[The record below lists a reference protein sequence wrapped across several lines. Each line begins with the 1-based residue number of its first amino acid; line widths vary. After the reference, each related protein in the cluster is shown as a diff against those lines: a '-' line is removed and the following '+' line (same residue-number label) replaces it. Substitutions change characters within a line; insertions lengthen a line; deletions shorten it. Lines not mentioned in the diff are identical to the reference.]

1 MEQQKQSHPTLHL
14 SISKDGN
21 LIISKQRSC
30 NYKQGWNLNNQLES
44 IMEIPTENVHYFHV
58 SNKYIDEPKIFMGQ
72 LDGKES
78 LRFQISSEQHKQWQ
92 KTLPSDILKLF
103 TIKPINLSN
112 KDVVVN
118 KSEIGQQ
125 PINHDKAHLQDSYAY
140 SYALKDKLNLDCLV
154 DLSLKQYVSLPPNCY
169 ENFICI
175 QHIVD
180 GNNFDYT
187 YVNLDYV
194 VDIDI
199 GFNYRYQ
206 PYNFLFRFKKNNSE
220 FQYIHSL
227 LGNLSK
233 YVVQVSLDGI
243 QLSAGEV
250 GDFLDVINAQLS
262 TSLHIQKSYQT
273 IENLSLIQEKLDNL
287 VKLGLQKWF

>member
-1 MEQQKQSHPTLHL
+1 MEQRKQIRPTLYL

-21 LIISKQRSC
+21 LILSKQF
-30 NYKQGWNLNNQLES
+30 NNQLGS
-44 IMEIPTENVHYFHV
+44 IMEIPTENVHYLHV
-58 SNKYIDEPKIFMGQ
+58 SNKNIDDPKIFIGK

-78 LRFQISSEQHKQWQ
+78 LRFQISSEQHQQWK

-103 TIKPINLSN
+103 IIRPIKISGEDVTKNQLET
-112 KDVVVN
+112 KDN
-118 KSEIGQQ
+118 NEKSY
-125 PINHDKAHLQDSYAY
+125 LQDSSCYC
-140 SYALKDKLNLDCLV
+140 YALKDKLDCLI
-154 DLSLKQYVSLPPNCY
+154 DLSLKQYVSLPSNCY

-199 GFNYRYQ
+199 GFNYKYQ

-220 FQYIHSL
+220 FQYIPSL

-250 GDFLDVINAQLS
+250 GDFIDVINAQLS

-287 VKLGLQKWF
+287 VKLELQKWF

>member
-1 MEQQKQSHPTLHL
+1 MEQRMQKQSTTLHL

-21 LIISKQRSC
+21 LIISKQF
-30 NYKQGWNLNNQLES
+30 NNQLES
-44 IMEIPTENVHYFHV
+44 LMEIPTKNVHYLHV
-58 SNKYIDEPKIFMGQ
+58 SNKYIDDPKIFMGQ

-78 LRFQISSEQHKQWQ
+78 LRFQISSEQNQQWQ

-103 TIKPINLSN
+103 IIKPINLSN

-118 KSEIGQQ
+118 KLEMGRK
-125 PINHDKAHLQDSYAY
+125 PVNHDKSHLQDSYVSTY
-140 SYALKDKLNLDCLV
+140 SYSYYYVLKDKLDCLV
-154 DLSLKQYVSLPPNCY
+154 DLSLKQYVSLPYNCY

-180 GNNFDYT
+180 GNNFAYT
-187 YVNLDYV
+187 YVNFDYV

-199 GFNYRYQ
+199 GFNYKYQ

-220 FQYIHSL
+220 FQYIPSL

-233 YVVQVSLDGI
+233 YVVQVSLDVI

-262 TSLHIQKSYQT
+262 TSLHIQKSYQI

-287 VKLGLQKWF
+287 VKLELQKWFE

>member
-1 MEQQKQSHPTLHL
+1 MEQRKQSHPTLHL

-44 IMEIPTENVHYFHV
+44 LMEIPTENVHYLHV

-78 LRFQISSEQHKQWQ
+78 LQFQVTSEQHQQWQ

-103 TIKPINLSN
+103 IIRPINLSN
-112 KDVVVN
+112 KDVTKN
-118 KSEIGQQ
+118 QLEIKANNEKS
-125 PINHDKAHLQDSYAY
+125 HLQDSYASTYNY
-140 SYALKDKLNLDCLV
+140 SYALKDKLDCLV
-154 DLSLKQYVSLPPNCY
+154 DLSLKQYVSLPSNCY

-175 QHIVD
+175 KHMVD
-180 GNNFDYT
+180 GNYFGYT

-199 GFNYRYQ
+199 GFNYKYQ

-220 FQYIHSL
+220 FQYIPSL

-250 GDFLDVINAQLS
+250 GDLLDVINAQLY
-262 TSLHIQKSYQT
+262 TSLHIQKSYKT

-287 VKLGLQKWF
+287 VKLEQQKLF

>member
-1 MEQQKQSHPTLHL
+1 MEQQKQKQNPTLHL
-14 SISKDGN
+14 AISKDGN
-21 LIISKQRSC
+21 LIISKQF
-30 NYKQGWNLNNQLES
+30 NKQLES
-44 IMEIPTENVHYFHV
+44 LMEIPTKNVHYLHV

-78 LRFQISSEQHKQWQ
+78 LRFQISSEQHQQWQ
-92 KTLPSDILKLF
+92 KILPSDILKLF
-103 TIKPINLSN
+103 IIKPINLSSEDATKN
-112 KDVVVN
+112 QLETKVN
-118 KSEIGQQ
+118 NEKS
-125 PINHDKAHLQDSYAY
+125 HLQDSYAY
-140 SYALKDKLNLDCLV
+140 ASTYSYCYALKDKLDCLV

-194 VDIDI
+194 VDIDF
-199 GFNYRYQ
+199 GFNYKYQ
-206 PYNFLFRFKKNNSE
+206 SYNFLFRFKKNNSE
-220 FQYIHSL
+220 FQYIPSL

-273 IENLSLIQEKLDNL
+273 IENLSIIQEKLDNL
-287 VKLGLQKWF
+287 VKLELQNLF

>member
-1 MEQQKQSHPTLHL
+1 MEQRTQRQSPTLYL
-14 SISKDGN
+14 AISKDGN
-21 LIISKQRSC
+21 LIISQQFNK
-30 NYKQGWNLNNQLES
+30 QLES
-44 IMEIPTENVHYFHV
+44 LMEIPTENVHYLHV
-58 SNKYIDEPKIFMGQ
+58 SNKNIDEPKIFIGK
-72 LDGKES
+72 LDGKEA
-78 LRFQISSEQHKQWQ
+78 LRFQVTSEQHQEWQ
-92 KTLPSDILKLF
+92 KTLPSNILKLF
-103 TIKPINLSN
+103 IIRPINLFSEDATKN
-112 KDVVVN
+112 QLEIKAN
-118 KSEIGQQ
+118 NEKS
-125 PINHDKAHLQDSYAY
+125 HLQDSSCYCY
-140 SYALKDKLNLDCLV
+140 VLKDELDCLV
-154 DLSLKQYVSLPPNCY
+154 DLSLKQYVSLPSNCY

-175 QHIVD
+175 QHMLD
-180 GNNFDYT
+180 GNYFAYT

-220 FQYIHSL
+220 FQYIPSL

-262 TSLHIQKSYQT
+262 TSLHIQKSYKT

-287 VKLGLQKWF
+287 VKLELQQLF

>member
-1 MEQQKQSHPTLHL
+1 MEQRKQNHPTLHL

-21 LIISKQRSC
+21 LIISQ
-30 NYKQGWNLNNQLES
+30 QFNNQLES
-44 IMEIPTENVHYFHV
+44 LMEIPTENVHYLHV

-78 LRFQISSEQHKQWQ
+78 LQFQVTSEQHQQWQ

-103 TIKPINLSN
+103 IIRPINLSN
-112 KDVVVN
+112 KN
-118 KSEIGQQ
+118 ATKNQLEIKTNNEKS
-125 PINHDKAHLQDSYAY
+125 HLQDSYAY
-140 SYALKDKLNLDCLV
+140 ASTYNYSYALKDKLDCLV
-154 DLSLKQYVSLPPNCY
+154 DLSLKQYVSLPSNCY

-175 QHIVD
+175 KHMVD
-180 GNNFDYT
+180 GNYFDYT
-187 YVNLDYV
+187 YVNFDYV

-199 GFNYRYQ
+199 GFNYKYQ

-220 FQYIHSL
+220 FQYIPSL

-243 QLSAGEV
+243 QLGAGEV

-262 TSLHIQKSYQT
+262 TSLHIQKSYKT
-273 IENLSLIQEKLDNL
+273 IENLLLIQEKLDNL
-287 VKLGLQKWF
+287 VKLEKQKLF

>member
-1 MEQQKQSHPTLHL
+1 MEQRTQKQSPTLHL
-14 SISKDGN
+14 AISKDGN
-21 LIISKQRSC
+21 LIISKQF
-30 NYKQGWNLNNQLES
+30 NKQLES
-44 IMEIPTENVHYFHV
+44 LMEIPTKNVHYLHV
-58 SNKYIDEPKIFMGQ
+58 SNKNIDDPKIFIGK

-78 LRFQISSEQHKQWQ
+78 LRFQISSEQHQQWK

-103 TIKPINLSN
+103 IIRPIKISGEDVTKNQLET
-112 KDVVVN
+112 KDN
-118 KSEIGQQ
+118 NEKSY
-125 PINHDKAHLQDSYAY
+125 LQDSSCYC
-140 SYALKDKLNLDCLV
+140 YALKDKLDCLI
-154 DLSLKQYVSLPPNCY
+154 DLSLKQYVSLPSNCY

-199 GFNYRYQ
+199 GFNYKYQ

-220 FQYIHSL
+220 FQYIPSL

-243 QLSAGEV
+243 QLGAGEV
-250 GDFLDVINAQLS
+250 EDFLDVINAQLS

-287 VKLGLQKWF
+287 VKLELQKWF

>member
-1 MEQQKQSHPTLHL
+1 MEQRTQKQSPTLHL
-14 SISKDGN
+14 AISKDGN
-21 LIISKQRSC
+21 LIISKQF
-30 NYKQGWNLNNQLES
+30 NKQLES
-44 IMEIPTENVHYFHV
+44 LMEIPTKNVHYLHV
-58 SNKYIDEPKIFMGQ
+58 SNKNIDDPKIFIGK

-78 LRFQISSEQHKQWQ
+78 LRFQISSEQHQQWK

-103 TIKPINLSN
+103 IIRPIKISGEDVTKNQLET
-112 KDVVVN
+112 KDN
-118 KSEIGQQ
+118 NEKSY
-125 PINHDKAHLQDSYAY
+125 LQDSSCYC
-140 SYALKDKLNLDCLV
+140 YALKDKLDCLI
-154 DLSLKQYVSLPPNCY
+154 DLSLKQYVSLPSNCY

-199 GFNYRYQ
+199 GFNYKYQ

-220 FQYIHSL
+220 FQYIPSL

-243 QLSAGEV
+243 QLGAGEV
-250 GDFLDVINAQLS
+250 EDFLDVINAQLS

-287 VKLGLQKWF
+287 IKLELQKWF

>member
-1 MEQQKQSHPTLHL
+1 MEQRTQKQSPTLHL
-14 SISKDGN
+14 AISKDGN
-21 LIISKQRSC
+21 LIISKQF
-30 NYKQGWNLNNQLES
+30 NKQLES
-44 IMEIPTENVHYFHV
+44 LMEIPTKNVHYLHV
-58 SNKYIDEPKIFMGQ
+58 SNTNIDDPKIFIGK

-78 LRFQISSEQHKQWQ
+78 LRFQISSEQHQQWK

-103 TIKPINLSN
+103 IIRPIKISGEDVTKNQLET
-112 KDVVVN
+112 KDN
-118 KSEIGQQ
+118 NEKSY
-125 PINHDKAHLQDSYAY
+125 LQDSSCYC
-140 SYALKDKLNLDCLV
+140 YALKDKLDCLI
-154 DLSLKQYVSLPPNCY
+154 DLSLKQYVSLPSNCY

-199 GFNYRYQ
+199 GFNYKYQ

-220 FQYIHSL
+220 FQYIPSL

-243 QLSAGEV
+243 QLGAGEV
-250 GDFLDVINAQLS
+250 EDFLDVINAQLS

-287 VKLGLQKWF
+287 VKLELQKWF

>member
-1 MEQQKQSHPTLHL
+1 MEQRTQKQSPTLHL
-14 SISKDGN
+14 AISKDGN
-21 LIISKQRSC
+21 LIISKQF
-30 NYKQGWNLNNQLES
+30 NKQLES
-44 IMEIPTENVHYFHV
+44 LMEIPTKNVHYLHV
-58 SNKYIDEPKIFMGQ
+58 SNKNIDDPKIFIGK

-78 LRFQISSEQHKQWQ
+78 LRFQISSEQHQQWK

-103 TIKPINLSN
+103 IIRPIKISGEDVTKNQLET
-112 KDVVVN
+112 KDN
-118 KSEIGQQ
+118 NEK
-125 PINHDKAHLQDSYAY
+125 PYLQDSSCYC
-140 SYALKDKLNLDCLV
+140 YALKDKLDCLI
-154 DLSLKQYVSLPPNCY
+154 DLSLKQYVSLPSNCY

-199 GFNYRYQ
+199 GFNYKYQ

-220 FQYIHSL
+220 FQYIPSL

-243 QLSAGEV
+243 QLGAGEV
-250 GDFLDVINAQLS
+250 EDFLDVINAQLS

-287 VKLGLQKWF
+287 VKLELQKWF

>member
-1 MEQQKQSHPTLHL
+1 MEQRKQNHPTLHL

-21 LIISKQRSC
+21 LIISQ
-30 NYKQGWNLNNQLES
+30 QFNNQLES
-44 IMEIPTENVHYFHV
+44 LMEIPTENVHYLHV

-78 LRFQISSEQHKQWQ
+78 LRFQISSEQHQQWQ

-103 TIKPINLSN
+103 IIRSINLSSE
-112 KDVVVN
+112 DVTKN
-118 KSEIGQQ
+118 QLETKANNEKS
-125 PINHDKAHLQDSYAY
+125 HLQDSYASTY
-140 SYALKDKLNLDCLV
+140 SYALKDKLDCLV
-154 DLSLKQYVSLPPNCY
+154 DLSLKQYVSLPSNCY

-175 QHIVD
+175 RHMVD
-180 GNNFDYT
+180 NNYFDYT
-187 YVNLDYV
+187 YINLDYV

-199 GFNYRYQ
+199 GFNYKYQ

-220 FQYIHSL
+220 FQYIPSL

-250 GDFLDVINAQLS
+250 EAFLDVINAQLS

-287 VKLGLQKWF
+287 VKLELQNLF